1 MGNFVDEI
9 RKHNDISR
17 QNIIK
22 SFGGGSDL
30 IAKAEGNEIAHE
42 KAMLEVGKRL
52 KKEGLI

>member
-22 SFGGGSDL
+22 SFWGGARFDC
-30 IAKAEGNEIAHE
+30 
-42 KAMLEVGKRL
+42 
-52 KKEGLI
+52 

>member
-22 SFGGGSDL
+22 SFLGGGK
-30 IAKAEGNEIAHE
+30 I
-42 KAMLEVGKRL
+42 
-52 KKEGLI
+52 

>member
-22 SFGGGSDL
+22 SFGVARKIL
-30 IAKAEGNEIAHE
+30 
-42 KAMLEVGKRL
+42 
-52 KKEGLI
+52 

>member
-22 SFGGGSDL
+22 SFGGG
-30 IAKAEGNEIAHE
+30 
-42 KAMLEVGKRL
+42 GK
-52 KKEGLI
+52 I

>member
-22 SFGGGSDL
+22 SFGGGRFDC
-30 IAKAEGNEIAHE
+30 
-42 KAMLEVGKRL
+42 
-52 KKEGLI
+52 